1 MRQESRKLW
10 ITESIV
16 FRGKLK
22 KARRLRVR
30 EIQANQT
37 QILSAVEGCSCL
49 ERWSFFLWK
58 RLRPKHLAF
67 TGCAEDTDGLSTN
80 LGVNMTGSPY
90 DGVCQV
96 QQDKHSVLNCEQKY
110 AACDPKAERVKP
122 KFMIYRSTDILRA
135 DPVRLPLLQ
144 MDLHLH
150 VDFRNRRADFCTPNF
165 APIMLDTNWHWST
178 FNWLPFDL
186 RRSVCFG
193 ARIHPPGVSVQ
204 VTRCSHSGFGTM
216 KKQTHSVEWSFTG
229 VAYLISHY
237 NTWGTGDGDM
247 TQSWFGGSQ
256 NWGQKAK

>member
-1 MRQESRKLW
+1 MSARLFLSGALELLPLEAAPAKAFGLHRRQAFGAVAWPSWVTRDE
-10 ITESIV
+10 
-16 FRGKLK
+16 
-22 KARRLRVR
+22 LRAAQGFHR
-30 EIQANQT
+30 
-37 QILSAVEGCSCL
+37 
-49 ERWSFFLWK
+49 
-58 RLRPKHLAF
+58 
-67 TGCAEDTDGLSTN
+67 
-80 LGVNMTGSPY
+80 
-90 DGVCQV
+90 
-96 QQDKHSVLNCEQKY
+96 NCEQKY